1 MIALFI
7 YYKRLNK
14 YKWKMKKKI
23 LETIIKFKNI

>member
-14 YKWKMKKKI
+14 YKCKMKKKI